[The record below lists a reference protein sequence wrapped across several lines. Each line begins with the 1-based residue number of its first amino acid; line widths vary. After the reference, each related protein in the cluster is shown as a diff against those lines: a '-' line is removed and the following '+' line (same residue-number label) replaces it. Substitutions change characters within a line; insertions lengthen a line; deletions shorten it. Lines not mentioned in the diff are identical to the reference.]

1 MLDLILNWTTLI
13 SVVVVLLASI
23 ATAILLLDW
32 LFPRLQRHD
41 ATDNNPTTHGLAHSP
56 QDRLR
61 RSDPPLV
68 ILESAAVANMS
79 ARQRLGYWRS
89 NLSLITGLLL
99 LWALCAYLP
108 AIFAPQLNHFS
119 ILTGFPLG
127 YYLGAQGS
135 PLIFLLLA
143 LIYALIMSR
152 REQAL
157 GIKQPQSNHFRWRML
172 VIMLS
177 LLCALGLISF
187 AEQLSNMVVG
197 GLLVSLTVGSYSLI
211 GLRNRASTPE
221 EYYVANRSIPASFNG
236 LAIAADWMSAAT
248 TVSLAGTLWLL
259 GYEGLAYIIG
269 WTGGYVL
276 LMLLLAPYVRKFG
289 QFTIPDLLGARFGG
303 AVMRLT
309 AAVIAT
315 IISFIY
321 LTAQVSGVG
330 IIMSRFFGVNF
341 IIGVGVGLSAVLF
354 CSYLG
359 GMKAITWTQVMQGVI
374 LIIAYLLPVTW
385 LAYRDTG
392 IPFPQLMYGQAF
404 APIAQLE
411 ASQSISRLY
420 TEPFNDWSIWYFL
433 ALTTCL
439 MCGTAGLPHILIRF
453 YTTPTVAAAR
463 HSTTWA
469 LSFILLIYLA
479 IPAYAAFA
487 RWDMLRDVVGQ
498 SIASLPNWA
507 DTWGAAGLLSI
518 TDTNRDGLLQLN
530 ELRIHPDLIV
540 LATPDIV
547 HLPHPMGALAAV
559 GGLAAALSTADGL
572 LLVITSAVAHDIY
585 YNSLRHR
592 AGNAEQLRVGRIA
605 MLIAAILAGITATQQ
620 LGIIVEMVA
629 WAFSLAAASIFP
641 ALVMGIFWKRANK
654 AGAISGMISGL
665 VITMVYIAAT
675 IIHPGFSILGI
686 ASPAAGIFGMPINF
700 VVCVIVSLLTPQPPP
715 EIEQL
720 VDALRRP

>member
-1 MLDLILNWTTLI
+1 MPLNWTSLLTMLFVTL
-13 SVVVVLLASI
+13 AAI
-23 ATAILLLDW
+23 ATGVLLLDW
-32 LFPRLQRHD
+32 LFPRLHRREPD
-41 ATDNNPTTHGLAHSP
+41 ENSTILSGLAHP
-56 QDRLR
+56 QEGQLR
-61 RSDPPLV
+61 RGEAALV
-68 ILESAAVANMS
+68 LVESAAAAHMT
-79 ARQRLGYWRS
+79 AQQRASYWRN
-89 NLSLITGLLL
+89 NLRLIMGLLMVWL
-99 LWALCAYLP
+99 ICAYLP
-108 AIFAPQLNHFS
+108 AVFAAPLNHF
-119 ILTGFPLG
+119 IVLTGFPLG

-135 PLIFLLLA
+135 PLMFLILA
-143 LIYALIMSR
+143 LIYALVMGR
-152 REQAL
+152 RDQRL
-157 GIKQPQSNHFRWRML
+157 GMTLGSPGHFRWRL
-172 VIMLS
+172 LLIMLS
-177 LLCALGLISF
+177 MLFALGLITF
-187 AEQLSNMVVG
+187 VEQLSNVVVG
-197 GLLVSLTVGSYSLI
+197 GLLVSLTIGSYSLI
-211 GLRNRASTPE
+211 GLRNRAATPE
-221 EYYVANRSIPASFNG
+221 EYYVANRRIPASLNG

-276 LMLLLAPYVRKFG
+276 LTLLLAPYLRKFG

-303 AVMRLT
+303 SAMRLV

-341 IIGVGVGLSAVLF
+341 IIGVGLGLSAVLF

-359 GMKAITWTQVMQGVI
+359 GMKAISWTQVIQGVV
-374 LIIAYLLPVTW
+374 LIVAYLLPVTW

-392 IPFPQLMYGQAF
+392 IPLPQLMYGRAF

-411 ASQSISRLY
+411 AAQAIARSYI
-420 TEPFNDWSIWYFL
+420 EPYNDWSIWYFL

-439 MCGTAGLPHILIRF
+439 MCGTAGMPHILIRF

-469 LSFILLIYLA
+469 LSFILLVYLA

-498 SIASLPNWA
+498 PIAKLPNWA

-518 TDTNRDGLLQLN
+518 NDANHDGLLQLS

-540 LATPDIV
+540 LATPEIV
-547 HLPHPMGALAAV
+547 NLPHPMSALAAV

-572 LLVITSAVAHDIY
+572 LLVITSAVAHDVY
-585 YNSLRHR
+585 YNSLRRR
-592 AGNAEQLRVGRIA
+592 AGNAEQLRVGRVA
-605 MLIAAILAGITATQQ
+605 MLIAAILAGLAAMQQ

-629 WAFSLAAASIFP
+629 WAFSLAAASLFP
-641 ALVMGIFWKRANK
+641 VLVLGIFWKRANK
-654 AGAISGMISGL
+654 AGALSGMLSGL
-665 VITMVYIAAT
+665 VITLVYIAAT
-675 IIHPGFSILGI
+675 VYNPAFSLLGI

-700 VVCVIVSLLTPQPPP
+700 IVCIIVSLLTPPPPP
-715 EIEQL
+715 EVEQL
-720 VDALRRP
+720 VDTLRRP

>member
-1 MLDLILNWTTLI
+1 MLDMLLNWI
-13 SVVVVLLASI
+13 SLASI
-23 ATAILLLDW
+23 LLITLAAIATSVLLLDW
-32 LFPRLQRHD
+32 LFPRLHRREPD
-41 ATDNNPTTHGLAHSP
+41 DSSTILSGLAHP
-56 QDRLR
+56 QEG
-61 RSDPPLV
+61 RSGRHDSALLL
-68 ILESAAVANMS
+68 LESAAAAGMT
-79 ARQRLGYWRS
+79 AQQRAGYWRS
-89 NLSLITGLLL
+89 NLRLIIGLLIV
-99 LWALCAYLP
+99 WAACAYLP
-108 AIFAPQLNHFS
+108 VIFATPLNRYTV
-119 ILTGFPLG
+119 LTGFPLG

-143 LIYALIMSR
+143 LIYALVMAR
-152 REQAL
+152 RDKRVGMKSE
-157 GIKQPQSNHFRWRML
+157 PTRHFRWRML
-172 VIMLS
+172 LIMIT
-177 LLCALGLISF
+177 LLVALGLITF
-187 AEQLSNMVVG
+187 AEQLSNVVVG

-211 GLRNRASTPE
+211 GLYNRANTPE
-221 EYYVANRSIPASFNG
+221 EYYVANRRIPASFNG

-276 LMLLLAPYVRKFG
+276 LALLLAPYLRKFG
-289 QFTIPDLLGARFGG
+289 QFTIPDLLAARFGG
-303 AVMRLT
+303 SAMRLA

-341 IIGVGVGLSAVLF
+341 ILGVGVGLSAVLF

-359 GMKAITWTQVMQGVI
+359 GMKAISWTQVIQGIV
-374 LIIAYLLPVTW
+374 LIVAYLLPIAW

-392 IPFPQLMYGQAF
+392 IPLPQLMYGRAF
-404 APIAQLE
+404 EAIAQLE
-411 ASQSISRLY
+411 ASQGISRSY
-420 TEPFNDWSIWYFL
+420 IEPYNDWSIWYFL

-439 MCGTAGLPHILIRF
+439 MCGSAGMPHILIRF

-463 HSTTWA
+463 HSASWA
-469 LSFILLIYLA
+469 LSFILLVYLA

-487 RWDMLRDVVGQ
+487 RWDILRDVVGQ
-498 SIASLPNWA
+498 PITNLPNWA
-507 DTWGAAGLLSI
+507 ETWGAAGLLSI
-518 TDTNRDGLLQLN
+518 SDTNNDGLLQLN

-540 LATPDIV
+540 LAIPEIV
-547 HLPHPMGALAAV
+547 NLPHPMSALAAV

-585 YNSLRHR
+585 YNSLQQR
-592 AGNAEQLRVGRIA
+592 AGNAEQLRVGRVA
-605 MLIAAILAGITATQQ
+605 MLIAAILAGLAAMQQ

-641 ALVMGIFWKRANK
+641 VLVLGIFWKRANK
-654 AGAISGMISGL
+654 QGALSGMLSGL
-665 VITMVYIAAT
+665 IITMIYIAAT
-675 IIHPGFSILGI
+675 LYNPTFSVLGI

-700 VVCVIVSLLTPQPPP
+700 IVCIIVSLLTPPPPP
-715 EIEQL
+715 EVAQL
-720 VDALRRP
+720 VDTLRRP